1 MLLRS
6 SNTLETEGGP
16 DQRHYPLLWW
26 QHYRSDI
33 WAPLA
38 PMVAKQ
44 GASTMPGQ
52 ARGLRMLQLPPG
64 TPAAALAAELRGV
77 ELET

>member
-44 GASTMPGQ
+44 GASTNLDIVNNDDTVQ
-52 ARGLRMLQLPPG
+52 EA
-64 TPAAALAAELRGV
+64 
-77 ELET
+77 